1 MDKLSTVARLQLLPG
16 QDNTAAL
23 EELLARV
30 RGEARPSVILLD
42 NLQHA
47 PQLEPLLQELAGD
60 PALPHIVAMLVQQAG
75 VQHTELQLRCSF
87 RWVLV
92 AAYMEPARG
101 YLGQALRARLLQHE
115 VETRQHCAAA
125 HQITHCFPPCAL
137 VNLVVY
143 ILLFDIIQFANNFL
157 FH

>member
-1 MDKLSTVARLQLLPG
+1 
-16 QDNTAAL
+16 
-23 EELLARV
+23 
-30 RGEARPSVILLD
+30 
-42 NLQHA
+42 
-47 PQLEPLLQELAGD
+47 
-60 PALPHIVAMLVQQAG
+60 MLVQQAG

-92 AAYMEPARG
+92 VAYMEPARG
-101 YLGQALRARLLQHE
+101 YLGRALRARLLQHE

>member
-1 MDKLSTVARLQLLPG
+1 MDKLGTVARLQLLPG

-23 EELLARV
+23 AQV
-30 RGEARPSVILLD
+30 RGEARPSLILLD

-60 PALPHIVAMLVQQAG
+60 PALPHIVATLVQQAG

-92 AAYMEPARG
+92 AAHMEPARG
-101 YLGQALRARLLQHE
+101 YLGRALRARLLQHE
-115 VETRQHCAAA
+115 VETRCKILQVGR
-125 HQITHCFPPCAL
+125 ICFVMSIP
-137 VNLVVY
+137 
-143 ILLFDIIQFANNFL
+143 FAGPYL
-157 FH
+157 GKDYGH